1 MENDFDKI
9 SAMLNGEQL
18 DSYYKNQLSAT
29 DKTQI
34 DNAIETLFSGLSL
47 DNWLKGG
54 KLMDAWKE
62 SLDVVRDTI
71 FSVVTK
77 NPAVLYAH
85 QAVFDHRKKWHVKI
99 IYSPHGNEIINCT
112 PDKRNEWQENAN
124 QKIQTGLNILH
135 KKFSEFETSTTN
147 KKSESE
153 IQKIQDTQKI
163 KMFLERE
170 NEHER
175 TREREM

>member
-1 MENDFDKI
+1 MESDFDKI

-18 DSYYKNQLSAT
+18 DSYYKSQLSAT

-34 DNAIETLFSGLSL
+34 DNAIEILFSGLSL
-47 DNWLKGG
+47 DKWLNGG

-71 FSVVTK
+71 FGVITK

-85 QAVFDHRKKWHVKI
+85 QAAFDHRKKWHVKI
-99 IYSPHGNEIINCT
+99 IYSPHGNETINCT

-124 QKIQTGLNILH
+124 QKIQTGLNMLR
-135 KKFSEFETSTTN
+135 KKFSEFESGTVR
-147 KKSESE
+147 KPKESPVPQQTIE
-153 IQKIQDTQKI
+153 MTKILTI
-163 KMFLERE
+163 GER
-170 NEHER
+170 EHER
-175 TREREM
+175 VRERDK